1 MAPLSNLQTRAV
13 ETLIHPYTNQAT
25 IRDTGPLVFE
35 RGKGVHIYDTDGKAY
50 LEGMAGLWCTALG
63 YDNEE
68 LVEAA
73 ATQMRKLPFAHLFTG
88 KSHDPA
94 IELAEKLKEIAPVPI
109 SKVFF
114 CNSGSE
120 ANDSQMKLVWYMNN
134 ALGRPNKKKIISRV
148 KAYHG
153 VTIAAASLTGLPI
166 NHTDF
171 DLPIARVLHTSCP
184 HHYRFGKDGESE
196 DDFATRLAA
205 ELEELI
211 LKEGPDTVAA
221 FIAEPVMGA
230 GGVIVPPKSYFPK
243 IMEVCRK
250 YDVFMIDDEVICGF
264 GRLGTPFG
272 CTALDYKPDSISV
285 AKALSSAYL
294 PIAGV
299 MIPEAMYQALI
310 TESKKIGN
318 FGHGFT
324 YSGHPVSAAVAVKTL
339 EIYKRD
345 KIFETAAKNAPQFQ
359 KRLGAL
365 SDHPL
370 VGEARGMGLVGA
382 LELVGDRGT
391 RKPFDP
397 KKGVGAQ
404 VVSHAQ
410 AEGLIVRGIAGDVI
424 TICPPLVIKPA
435 EIDELFDKLGK
446 ALDKTLD
453 WAKREQLL
461 AA

>member
-1 MAPLSNLQTRAV
+1 MPLTNLQTRAV
-13 ETLIHPYTNQAT
+13 ETLVHPYTNQAT
-25 IRDTGPLVFE
+25 FRDTGPLVLE
-35 RGKGVHIYDTDGKAY
+35 RGKGVYVYDTEGKPY

-73 ATQMRKLPFAHLFTG
+73 VTQMRKLPFAHLFTA
-88 KSHDPA
+88 KSHDPG

-120 ANDSQMKLVWYMNN
+120 ANDSQMKMIWYMNN
-134 ALGRPNKKKIISRV
+134 ALDRPNKKKIISRV

-153 VTIAAASLTGLPI
+153 VTIAAASLTGLVN
-166 NHTDF
+166 NHRDF
-171 DLPIARVLHTSCP
+171 DLPIAGVLHTSCP
-184 HHYRFGKDGESE
+184 HHYHFAKDGESE
-196 DDFATRLAA
+196 EEFATRLAA

-211 LKEGPDTVAA
+211 LREGPDTVAA

-230 GGVIVPPKSYFPK
+230 GGVIVPPETYFPK
-243 IMEVCRK
+243 IMAVCAK

-264 GRLGTPFG
+264 GRLGAMFG
-272 CTALDYKPDSISV
+272 CTTLGYKPNSISI

-299 MIPEAMYQALI
+299 MIPEEMYQALI
-310 TESKKIGN
+310 IESKKIGT

-339 EIYKRD
+339 EIYQRD
-345 KIFETAAKNAPQFQ
+345 KIVEGAAARAPQFQ
-359 KRLGAL
+359 QRLNAL
-365 SDHPL
+365 ADHPL
-370 VGEARGMGLVGA
+370 VGETRGMGLVGA
-382 LELVGDRGT
+382 IELAVEKST
-391 RKPFDP
+391 KTPFDP
-397 KKGVGAQ
+397 QKGVGAR
-404 VVSHAQ
+404 VIANAQ
-410 AEGLIVRGIAGDVI
+410 AEGLIVRFIAGDVI
-424 TICPPLVIKPA
+424 SICPPLIIKPA
-435 EIDELFDKLGK
+435 EIDELFDKLTT